1 MNMFVCSRSYLLIGV
16 LRSRGVPRPLPI
28 WSTAASTAV
37 QSGGSP
43 PLPPLPAVGASML
56 PSSSSLSLS
65 LSSPS
70 LSSLLPFSSSLS
82 LSLSSPSLSFLLPSL
97 LLPSVHFSSSLQ
109 QMFGDTRTTVVT
121 SKHALQFLLKC
132 LTEAVPHEPPFAL
145 RVGVHSSS
153 PPPFTLLSVFLFSFL
168 LVLLLTL
175 FSLPQAHIES
185 PPRRMARCHV
195 LLSDYISLAKTR
207 LRELNVCTAVCG
219 Q

>member
-1 MNMFVCSRSYLLIGV
+1 MVSCAVEECHAPSLYGALLLARQCSLEGAHLFPPYRQWVQVCF
-16 LRSRGVPRPLPI
+16 PP
-28 WSTAASTAV
+28 
-37 QSGGSP
+37 P
-43 PLPPLPAVGASML
+43 PLS
-56 PSSSSLSLS
+56 
-65 LSSPS
+65 SSPS
-70 LSSLLPFSSSLS
+70 LSSLLPSSSSLS
-82 LSLSSPSLSFLLPSL
+82 LPLPFFPSSLLPS
-97 LLPSVHFSSSLQ
+97 LLPSVHFTSYLQ
-109 QMFGDTRTTVVT
+109 QMFGDSRTTVVT

-153 PPPFTLLSVFLFSFL
+153 PPPFTPLSVFLLSFL